1 MAGDHH
7 AGDGAPSAT
16 RPRDSDLL
24 GGGTP
29 SPAPGLSPSGPPASP
44 HFYQLGH
51 QVRKNPFHL
60 QGAGGAGEGG
70 ALLGP
75 PREES
80 RA

>member
-7 AGDGAPSAT
+7 AGDGAPQPLDPVTLTSWVGAHPLPHLGSA
-16 RPRDSDLL
+16 PRAHQPLH
-24 GGGTP
+24 T
-29 SPAPGLSPSGPPASP
+29 
-44 HFYQLGH
+44 YQLGH

-60 QGAGGAGEGG
+60 QGEGG